1 MTNSYIIQSKKGN
14 GDSGDEALTHAQM
27 DINLGF
33 LVPTGFILPY
43 AGKLSTQSGHTTQ
56 FPYLNSTHTS
66 DNAIHRLPGD
76 ATTQLAWL
84 FCDGSAVSKQH
95 YSALFD
101 RIGHVYSDATTVANA
116 GGADEFFCVPDLR
129 GQFIRG
135 WDNGSG
141 TDPNAGS
148 RTASGNLTLNNVVQ
162 FTANDNPGTKQA
174 SENKSHIH
182 GFKASSKSGDE
193 EGWASGNNRSF
204 AGDNE
209 NFSDYDGTNKIYSS
223 GGSESRPT
231 NIALAYFI
239 KT

>member
-43 AGKLSTQSGHTTQ
+43 AGKLTTGTE
-56 FPYLNSTHTS
+56 FNYLNSTQNSETS
-66 DNAIHRLPGD
+66 IHRLPGD
-76 ATTQLAWL
+76 TTTQLAWL
-84 FCDGSAVSKQH
+84 LCDGSAYLTGNNNTSGG
-95 YSALFD
+95 YPELFE
-101 RIGHVYSDATTVANA
+101 RIGHVYTETGRFPTGGTTTTH
-116 GGADEFFCVPDLR
+116 FCVPDLR

-141 TDPNAGS
+141 TDPNAGD
-148 RTASGNLTLNNVVQ
+148 RIQSGNVTGSNGKVSG
-162 FTANDNPGTKQA
+162 DKPGSKQA
-174 SENKSHIH
+174 SDNKAHTHSVENTIEYSGSQTNKSGTSHARSI
-182 GFKASSKSGDE
+182 KATITS
-193 EGWASGNNRSF
+193 ASTG
-204 AGDNE
+204 
-209 NFSDYDGTNKIYSS
+209 GT
-223 GGSESRPT
+223 ESRPT